1 MAIGGVDDFEND
13 DWILDDIGAGLEE
26 DDIGAPA
33 NDDNVF
39 VKEMGRFTPLCRPD
53 VS

>member
-1 MAIGGVDDFEND
+1 MGGVDDFEND
-13 DWILDDIGAGLEE
+13 DWILDDVGAGLEE

-39 VKEMGRFTPLCRPD
+39 VKEMGRPTLPCRPY